1 MNTFKYSLVIPVY
14 NEEGAV
20 GPVLEEILS
29 FFSKERFEVIVVDD
43 GSTDQTALEVQKY
56 PVRLVQNIKNSGYGY
71 SLKQGIKVASHPNI
85 IITDGDGS
93 YPISGINA
101 LFGEYEKGYDMVVG
115 ARRGKYYRGSFLKS
129 ISRFFFRSISEFATG
144 QRIPDINS
152 GCRIFR
158 KDLVQR
164 FFNTLSSG
172 FSFTTTITLAFMLN
186 TYSVQYVPIEY
197 HKRSGSSKVRYVRD
211 ILRSLQLIV
220 EAIVFYNP
228 LKMYLI
234 CIVLA
239 VLIAITTIVLAIISV
254 PLAILF
260 FSTAMICD
268 VIFAIGLAVIFLKFM
283 HNDPV

>member
-1 MNTFKYSLVIPVY
+1 MKNLKYSLVIPVY
-14 NEEGAV
+14 NEEKAIGS
-20 GPVLEEILS
+20 VLEEIFSS
-29 FFSKERFEVIVVDD
+29 FYKETLEVIVVDD
-43 GSTDQTALEVQKY
+43 GSTDKTAEMARKY

-71 SLKQGIKVASHPNI
+71 SLKQGIKIASHPNI

-93 YPISGINA
+93 YPISGIVA
-101 LFGEYEKGYDMVVG
+101 LFDEYEKGYDMVVG
-115 ARRGKYYRGSFLKS
+115 ARRGKHYKGSFLKS
-129 ISRFFFRSISEFATG
+129 VSRFFFRSISEFATG

-158 KDLVQR
+158 KDIVER

-186 TYSVQYVPIEY
+186 TYSVQYVTIDY
-197 HKRSGSSKVRYVRD
+197 HKRSGSSKVRYIRD

-234 CIVLA
+234 CVVSA
-239 VLIAITTIVLAIISV
+239 VFIAIMTLILFFISF

-260 FSTAMICD
+260 FFTAMICD
-268 VIFAIGLAVIFLKFM
+268 VIFSIGLAVIFLKFM
-283 HNDPV
+283 HNDPA